1 MVLVVGMI
9 FLGFWTVRV
18 HILVATEA
26 RMLDVID
33 VLFDVLWV
41 LYNCRRISIRL
52 YIGRELG
59 AIELPSIEAVAVY
72 YIVRYFRRQ
81 LARYNF
87 QTRLVKEIPVWLVCD
102 AGRTKSLN
110 RDISK
115 KVFIV
120 LASPDR

>member
-9 FLGFWTVRV
+9 FLGFWTVKV
-18 HILVATEA
+18 HFLVATEA
-26 RMLDVID
+26 RMV
-33 VLFDVLWV
+33 DVLWV
-41 LYNCRRISIRL
+41 LYDCRRISIRL

-59 AIELPSIEAVAVY
+59 AIELPSIEAVVVY

-110 RDISK
+110 RHISK

>member
-1 MVLVVGMI
+1 MI
-9 FLGFWTVRV
+9 SFGFWTVKV
-18 HILVATEA
+18 HFLAATGP
-26 RMLDVID
+26 RMLDVIN
-33 VLFDVLWV
+33 VLFDTLWV
-41 LYNCRRISIRL
+41 LYDCRRISIGL

-81 LARYNF
+81 LARHNF
-87 QTRLVKEIPVWLVCD
+87 QTWLVKEIPVWLVGD

-115 KVFIV
+115 KVFVV